1 MNKKTVYIIIGTA
14 LSLGAVFCIIK
25 LATIL
30 YQPKASL
37 TATMS
42 TSTDSTSTEEET
54 EYTAPDE
61 SLAVIPTYSSVGTS
75 ETKDV
80 YVCPVDFEKL
90 QGYNSDIYAWIQ
102 IANTNIDYPVVQ
114 APNDDSYYLTHNS
127 DCDYSSA
134 GSIFSEH
141 VYNSKD
147 FNDPV
152 TVLYGHH
159 MMSGA
164 MFGNLQNYFTD
175 DEFWNADPVIHIY
188 MPDRELRYAVF
199 AAVPYKSAHMLH
211 YNDFSD
217 EEVFTDFFEDIMST
231 RSMEARFREEYAPET
246 GDKVIALSTCLIGN
260 RYNRF
265 VVFGKLVYDSS
276 NL

>member
-1 MNKKTVYIIIGTA
+1 
-14 LSLGAVFCIIK
+14 
-25 LATIL
+25 
-30 YQPKASL
+30 
-37 TATMS
+37 
-42 TSTDSTSTEEET
+42 
-54 EYTAPDE
+54 
-61 SLAVIPTYSSVGTS
+61 
-75 ETKDV
+75 
-80 YVCPVDFEKL
+80 
-90 QGYNSDIYAWIQ
+90 
-102 IANTNIDYPVVQ
+102 
-114 APNDDSYYLTHNS
+114 
-127 DCDYSSA
+127 
-134 GSIFSEH
+134 
-141 VYNSKD
+141 
-147 FNDPV
+147 
-152 TVLYGHH
+152 

-231 RSMEARFREEYAPET
+231 RSMEARFREEYAPEN

-276 NL
+276 EVC